1 MRRGPWWPGACGV
14 LAAGA
19 RTRRAACA
27 GCVVPRSRELSVSQ
41 SGRCDNPRAHYLL
54 HHPDA
59 EKLNAVVPHPAST
72 VDWHLDHF
80 TARSYYDGPAARS
93 NDCSIRPIFNASVR
107 ASSSGSPD
115 PLSVD
120 EPAAARTN
128 GRIHRASASASSG
141 GASISSSASITICV
155 CIDVY
160 TATSAISSSASITIY
175 VCIDGNTATSA
186 TPTSPTLRQRSDL
199 DRSINERRSNAD
211 SARAGADRE
220 RRRSIESWRLSDGNS
235 SRYSAANG
243 RAT

>member
-19 RTRRAACA
+19 RARRAACA

-141 GASISSSASITICV
+141 GASISSSASITI
-155 CIDVY
+155 
-160 TATSAISSSASITIY
+160 Y